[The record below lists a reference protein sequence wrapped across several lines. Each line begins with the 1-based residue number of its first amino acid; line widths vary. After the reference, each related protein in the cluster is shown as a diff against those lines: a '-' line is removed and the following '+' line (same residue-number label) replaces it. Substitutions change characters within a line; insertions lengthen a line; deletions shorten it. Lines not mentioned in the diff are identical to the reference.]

1 MKTNRILLGI
11 LVMLTNIAAQSQ
23 IPRLSSNL
31 AAAAT
36 IYLDFDGE
44 YVTGT
49 AWNWGGPI
57 TAQPASLIT
66 PDGIT
71 EIFNR
76 VAEDYRIFN
85 VNVTTD
91 SSVFLSVPFEKRL
104 HVIIT
109 PSSSW
114 YGNAGGVAYVG
125 SYSWADGTPVWV
137 FSNKLGHNIK
147 YIAEACAHEAGHAL
161 GLQHQST
168 YNSSCQKTAEY
179 AGGQGSGEIGWA
191 PIMGVGYYKNL
202 TTWHNGTNSSGCNEL
217 QNDIDIIAG
226 PENGFGLRTDD
237 HGDTH
242 TTATAVSLSQ
252 PMFSMSGIVNKSA
265 DKDVFELKLTHAQ
278 NLKLTAIPQNVGA
291 GNSGADVDIKVSLL
305 NDAGDTIGRYNPSLL
320 LNAGIDTNLLQG
332 TYYVVAE
339 GVDNPN
345 LGDYGSVGYY
355 SVNGALN
362 SVLAA
367 QRIRLTGV
375 AKNGEH
381 SLSWNY
387 TSGDD
392 VKNFEVQVS
401 QNGHDFEKLVS
412 LNAADRSMSYNNI
425 SEKKLFYRVRAIAPD
440 ERSSYSNTLALQNMK
455 QGSAVQVINTLVKG
469 WIGVN
474 STGIYQYQLMQ
485 QNGQLLQQGTLTS
498 GYNKIN
504 VKPGIKGLLM
514 IRIYDNNNQWTTKLM
529 LE

>member
-1 MKTNRILLGI
+1 MKPNRILLFI
-11 LVMLTNIAAQSQ
+11 IVVLANITAHAQ
-23 IPRLSSNL
+23 IPRLSSNPS
-31 AAAAT
+31 ATTT

-57 TAQPASLIT
+57 TAQPATLLT
-66 PDGIT
+66 TAGIT
-71 EIFNR
+71 EIFER

-91 SSVFLSVPFEKRL
+91 VEVFLSVPFDKRL
-104 HVIIT
+104 HVIVT
-109 PSSSW
+109 PSSGW
-114 YGNAGGVAYVG
+114 YGNAGGVAYVS
-125 SYSWADGTPVWV
+125 SYQWADGTPVWV

-168 YNSSCQKTAEY
+168 YNSLCQKTAEY

-202 TTWHNGTNSSGCNEL
+202 TTWHFGTNSSGCSEM
-217 QNDIDIIAG
+217 QNDISIISG
-226 PENGFGLRTDD
+226 PENGFGLRNDE

-242 TTATAVSLSQ
+242 AAATQVSLSD
-252 PMFSMSGIVNKSA
+252 PTFSMSGIVNQSA

-278 NLKLTAIPQNVGA
+278 NLKLTAIPRNVGA

-305 NDAGDTIGRYNPSLL
+305 NAAGDTIGRYNPSLL
-320 LNAGIDTNLLQG
+320 LNAGVDTNLLQG

-355 SVNGALN
+355 SVSGALN

-367 QRIRLTGV
+367 QRIKLTGI
-375 AKNGEH
+375 ADNGAH
-381 SLSWNY
+381 SLNWSC
-387 TSGDD
+387 TSNEEI
-392 VKNFEVQVS
+392 KSLEVQVS
-401 QNGHDFEKLVS
+401 QNGYDFEKLVS
-412 LNAADRSMSYNNI
+412 LNAAERGMSYNVI
-425 SEKKLFYRVRAIAPD
+425 SEKKLFYRVRAVAPD
-440 ERSSYSNTLALQNMK
+440 ERSFYSNTIALQAVR

-474 STGIYQYQLMQ
+474 STGVYQYQLMQ
-485 QNGQLLQQGTLTS
+485 QNGQVVQQGSLIA
-498 GYNKIN
+498 GFNRID
-504 VKPGIKGLLM
+504 VKPGIRGMLM
-514 IRIYDNNNQWTTKLM
+514 IRIYDNKHQWTTKLM
-529 LE
+529 AE

>member
-1 MKTNRILLGI
+1 MKTNRILLCI
-11 LVMLTNIAAQSQ
+11 LVMLTNAAVQAQ
-23 IPRLSSNL
+23 IPKLSSNPS
-31 AAAAT
+31 ATTT

-57 TAQPASLIT
+57 TAEPASLIT
-66 PDGIT
+66 PAGIT

-91 SSVFLSVPFEKRL
+91 VDVYLSVPFEKRL
-104 HVIIT
+104 HVIVT
-109 PSSSW
+109 PSSAW

-125 SYSWADGTPVWV
+125 SYSWADGTPAWV

-202 TTWHNGTNSSGCNEL
+202 TTWHYGTNASGCNEM
-217 QNDIDIIAG
+217 QNDIGIIAG
-226 PENGFGLRTDD
+226 PENGFGLRSDE

-242 TTATAVSLSQ
+242 TTATEVSLSQ
-252 PMFSMSGIVNKSA
+252 PTFSITGIVNQST
-265 DKDVFELKLTHAQ
+265 DKDVFQLRLTHAQ

-291 GNSGADVDIKVSLL
+291 GNSGADVDIKISLL
-305 NDAGDTIGRYNPSLL
+305 NDAGDTVGSYNPSLL

-332 TYYVVAE
+332 TYYLVAE

-355 SVNGALN
+355 SVNGSVN

-367 QRIRLTGV
+367 QRIKLTGV
-375 AKNGEH
+375 ANNGAH
-381 SLSWNY
+381 SLNWNY
-387 TSGDD
+387 SSTEEIKG
-392 VKNFEVQVS
+392 FEVQVS
-401 QNGHDFEKLVS
+401 QNGQDFEKLVS
-412 LNAADRSMSYNNI
+412 LNSAERSMSYDVI
-425 SEKKLFYRVRAIAPD
+425 SYKKLFYRVRAIAPD
-440 ERSSYSNTLALQNMK
+440 ERSFYSNVITLQSGK
-455 QGSAVQVINTLVKG
+455 QGNVQVINTLVKG

-474 STGIYQYQLMQ
+474 STGVYQYQLIQ
-485 QNGQLLQQGTLTS
+485 QNGQLLQQGTLIS
-498 GYNKIN
+498 GYNRID
-504 VKPGIKGLLM
+504 VKPGTRGMMM
-514 IRIYDNNNQWTTKLM
+514 IRIYDSKNQWTTKLIID
-529 LE
+529 